1 MRLALSLALL
11 MGSLTP
17 DQLWWLEDFREVPQQ
32 GQGVVVA
39 VIDTGIDASH
49 PDLAGVVVGGTD
61 LSGLGTPRGT
71 SGVGPSAFHGTMV
84 ASLIAGQGSEASGVL
99 GAAPGVELLSV
110 SIGLGVPGADTDD
123 QIAKGIIWA
132 VDNGADIINLSL
144 TRNSP
149 VWPRSWD
156 EAFSYAFE
164 NGVVVVAAAGN
175 RADGSGRP
183 SAPATIP
190 GVVSVGGVNRNLEP
204 AEASVEGL
212 NIAVVAPAEGLLG
225 SYPSETYRTWD
236 GSSAAAPLVSGLLA
250 RMLEKDPAA
259 TANDLIA
266 RLISSAEDLGDPGV
280 DAAYGFGLIQPAL
293 AVESTV
299 TSEANPLG
307 ALANWIELYRPSAT
321 EDSSELVLPAT
332 PKPQASNAEA
342 LSASASLVPQS
353 SLSAQAN
360 GELNPILYWLL
371 VPLAPL
377 LWFALRR
384 GRKVA
389 GALDKTKGKPQHD
402 RSDN

>member
-1 MRLALSLALL
+1 M
-11 MGSLTP
+11 
-17 DQLWWLEDFREVPQQ
+17 
-32 GQGVVVA
+32 
-39 VIDTGIDASH
+39 
-49 PDLAGVVVGGTD
+49 
-61 LSGLGTPRGT
+61 
-71 SGVGPSAFHGTMV
+71 
-84 ASLIAGQGSEASGVL
+84 
-99 GAAPGVELLSV
+99 
-110 SIGLGVPGADTDD
+110 
-123 QIAKGIIWA
+123 
-132 VDNGADIINLSL
+132 
-144 TRNSP
+144 
-149 VWPRSWD
+149 
-156 EAFSYAFE
+156 
-164 NGVVVVAAAGN
+164 
-175 RADGSGRP
+175 
-183 SAPATIP
+183 
-190 GVVSVGGVNRNLEP
+190 NRNLEP

-266 RLISSAEDLGDPGV
+266 RLISSAKDLGDPGV

-293 AVESTV
+293 AIDSTV

-307 ALANWIELYRPSAT
+307 ELANWIELYRPSAT